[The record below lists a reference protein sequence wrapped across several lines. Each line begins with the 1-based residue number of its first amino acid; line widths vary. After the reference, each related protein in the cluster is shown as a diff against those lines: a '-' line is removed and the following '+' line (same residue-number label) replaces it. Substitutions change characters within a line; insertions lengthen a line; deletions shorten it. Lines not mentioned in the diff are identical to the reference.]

1 MRDRGVVFRGFLV
14 VESGA
19 ERRPPPVVGGAE
31 RRPPPEGG
39 AERRPLV
46 FYNLCVDVF
55 FYQEIKLIY
64 RTSRAILEKSRN
76 PGKLLTNQEIKRSY

>member
-46 FYNLCVDVF
+46 FLICVLMC

-64 RTSRAILEKSRN
+64 RNSRAILEKIRN
-76 PGKLLTNQEIKRSY
+76 PDKL